1 MRVTS
6 EENNGIIV
14 ISLDG
19 RIDATTTTL
28 FEDACKKAF
37 ETGVPAVIV
46 NMEKVEYISSAGL
59 RGVLTMLKLGNG
71 ASVNLVFCSLGEM
84 VSEVFRISGFN
95 SVLTIYPTIKEAL
108 AALSV

>member
-1 MRVTS
+1 
-6 EENNGIIV
+6 
-14 ISLDG
+14 
-19 RIDATTTTL
+19 
-28 FEDACKKAF
+28 
-37 ETGVPAVIV
+37 
-46 NMEKVEYISSAGL
+46 
-59 RGVLTMLKLGNG
+59 MLKLGNG

>member
-6 EENNGIIV
+6 EENNGAIV

-28 FEDACKKAF
+28 FEEACKKAF
-37 ETGVPAVIV
+37 ESGVIAVIV
-46 NMEKVEYISSAGL
+46 NMEKIEYISSAGL
-59 RGVLTMLKLGNG
+59 RGVLTMLKQAKGS
-71 ASVNLVFCSLGEM
+71 SVNLVFCSLGKM

-95 SVLTIYPTIKEAL
+95 SVLTIYPTVKEAL